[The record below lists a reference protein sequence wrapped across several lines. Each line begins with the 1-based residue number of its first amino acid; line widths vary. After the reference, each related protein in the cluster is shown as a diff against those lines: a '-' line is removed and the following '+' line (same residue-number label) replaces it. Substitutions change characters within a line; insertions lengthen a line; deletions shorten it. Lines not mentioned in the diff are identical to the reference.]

1 MSSIDRISDNTMVQA
16 FIRYLESE
24 RNESQNTITS
34 YLLDIAQFA
43 TYVFGDTD
51 ALEWNHVEKRAA
63 RSFLANIAATGAAP
77 TTIRRKL
84 SAMRTF
90 YKFLVR
96 EGVAEKDPFYTLKG
110 PKLSRELPDVLSV
123 SQISEI
129 MDYLECSIK
138 EAIAANEKPLVVYLK
153 KRNHALFELLY
164 GSGLRISEALGL
176 TRAELYLDDNYVR
189 VFGKGRKERIC
200 PLGSHSIKALKE
212 MFAQEAIVWPDA
224 KPADSATSKLFKN
237 KLGKTLTARS
247 AERLMHDTL
256 VAVGIS
262 GEYTPH
268 SLRHSFATHL
278 LDAGADLR
286 AVQELLGHES
296 LSTTQIYTHV
306 SVEHLRTVYHAA
318 HPHA

>member
-1 MSSIDRISDNTMVQA
+1 MSSVDRISGDTMVQA
-16 FIRYLESE
+16 FVRYLESE
-24 RNESQNTITS
+24 RNESQHTVSS
-34 YLLDIAQFA
+34 YLFDIAQFA
-43 TYVFGDTD
+43 GFVFGEADSID
-51 ALEWNHVEKRAA
+51 WRSVEKRAA
-63 RSFLANIAATGAAP
+63 RSFLASVAATGAAP

-84 SAMRTF
+84 SALRTF

-96 EGVAEKDPFYTLKG
+96 EGEAEKDPFYTLKG
-110 PKLSRELPDVLSV
+110 PKLARELPDVLSV
-123 SQISEI
+123 SEISQI
-129 MDYLECSIK
+129 MDYLERSIT
-138 EAIAANEKPLVVYLK
+138 EAIQENEKPLVVYLK

-176 TRAELYLDDNYVR
+176 TQAELYIDDGYVR
-189 VFGKGRKERIC
+189 VFGKGRKERLC
-200 PLGSHSIKALKE
+200 PLGSHAIAAIKKMLI
-212 MFAQEAIVWPDA
+212 QEAIVWPDA
-224 KPADSATSKLFKN
+224 KPTTSDAKKLFKN
-237 KLGKTLTARS
+237 KLGKCLTPRS

-268 SLRHSFATHL
+268 SFRHSFATHL

-306 SVEHLRTVYHAA
+306 SVEHLRSVYHAA

>member
-1 MSSIDRISDNTMVQA
+1 MSIVDRISDETMVQA
-16 FIRYLESE
+16 FVRYLESE
-24 RNESQNTITS
+24 RNESKHTVSN

-43 TYVFGDTD
+43 SFVFGKADD
-51 ALEWNHVEKRAA
+51 IDWRSVEKRAA
-63 RSFLANIAATGAAP
+63 RSFLASLAAAGAAP

-84 SAMRTF
+84 SALRTF

-96 EGVAEKDPFYTLKG
+96 EGAAEKDPFYTLKG

-123 SQISEI
+123 GEISQI
-129 MDYLECSIK
+129 MDYLEQSIAT
-138 EAIAANEKPLVVYLK
+138 AIGENEKPLVVYLK

-176 TRAELYLDDNYVR
+176 TQAELYLDDGYVR
-189 VFGKGRKERIC
+189 VFGKGRKERLC
-200 PLGSHSIKALKE
+200 PLGSHASSAIKKML
-212 MFAQEAIVWPDA
+212 AQEAIVWPDA
-224 KPADSATSKLFKN
+224 KPSAPGARKLFKN
-237 KLGKTLTARS
+237 KLGKCLTPRS
-247 AERLMHDTL
+247 AERLMHETL

-268 SLRHSFATHL
+268 SFRHSFATHL

-306 SVEHLRTVYHAA
+306 SIEHLRSVYHAA
-318 HPHA
+318 HPHG

>member
-1 MSSIDRISDNTMVQA
+1 MSIVDRISDETMVQA
-16 FIRYLESE
+16 FVRYLESE
-24 RNESQNTITS
+24 RNESKHTVSN

-43 TYVFGDTD
+43 SFVFGKADD
-51 ALEWNHVEKRAA
+51 IDWRSVEKRAA
-63 RSFLANIAATGAAP
+63 RSFLASLAAAGAAP

-84 SAMRTF
+84 SALRTF

-96 EGVAEKDPFYTLKG
+96 EGAAEKDPFYTLKG

-123 SQISEI
+123 GEISQI
-129 MDYLECSIK
+129 MDYLERSIATALG
-138 EAIAANEKPLVVYLK
+138 ENEKPLVVYLK

-176 TRAELYLDDNYVR
+176 TQAELYIDDGYVR
-189 VFGKGRKERIC
+189 VFGKGRKERLC
-200 PLGSHSIKALKE
+200 PLGSHAIAAIKKMLT
-212 MFAQEAIVWPDA
+212 QETIVWPDA
-224 KPADSATSKLFKN
+224 KPTTPDAKKLFKN
-237 KLGKTLTARS
+237 KLGKCLTPRS

-268 SLRHSFATHL
+268 SFRHSFATHL

-306 SVEHLRTVYHAA
+306 SVEHLRSVYHAA
-318 HPHA
+318 HPHG